1 MAILVVR
8 IEDASTLLMNEFFDY
23 NGRCYALTRSRKEN
37 TDVCINLED
46 FYEGTVQSESLE
58 DIPVVFVKAQDGG
71 WAVIGYYKRA
81 EVRKKI
87 MRPSLFLEG
96 NIRADVREAWLFS
109 EDERKQIFAAHFG
122 ERYYEVVEDD
132 DARYQ
137 PLMACMTDN
146 LGQNSL

>member
-8 IEDASTLLMNEFFDY
+8 IEDVSTLLMNEFFDY

-71 WAVIGYYKRA
+71 WAVIGYSKRGCFVLCSLKVISGQTS
-81 EVRKKI
+81 EKHGCFLRMSGSRYLQHISESGI
-87 MRPSLFLEG
+87 MRL
-96 NIRADVREAWLFS
+96 
-109 EDERKQIFAAHFG
+109 
-122 ERYYEVVEDD
+122 
-132 DARYQ
+132 
-137 PLMACMTDN
+137 
-146 LGQNSL
+146 

>member
-71 WAVIGYYKRA
+71 TISVHKC
-81 EVRKKI
+81 
-87 MRPSLFLEG
+87 
-96 NIRADVREAWLFS
+96 
-109 EDERKQIFAAHFG
+109 
-122 ERYYEVVEDD
+122 
-132 DARYQ
+132 ARR
-137 PLMACMTDN
+137 
-146 LGQNSL
+146 S